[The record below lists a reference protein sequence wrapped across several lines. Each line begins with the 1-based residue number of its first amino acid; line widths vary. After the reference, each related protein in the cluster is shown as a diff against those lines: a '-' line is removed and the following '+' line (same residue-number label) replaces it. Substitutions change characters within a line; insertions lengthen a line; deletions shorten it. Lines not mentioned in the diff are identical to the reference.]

1 MSKFHRLARR
11 RIAVAFIGSF
21 AVVLTACSD
30 KPAEPSAAKATA
42 PATSPALA
50 NDGFTAITI
59 ATQSQ
64 PTGFPLWLAENLG
77 YYKEGKLKVKYQAG
91 ASGAALLAS
100 GAAGDW
106 QVGYLGGPPFMTG
119 YQSWG
124 LLPAGTMLGE
134 NKNLIMFMDKSVLK
148 GKTPAQA
155 LKSTAVGLVP
165 NSTSAQLLY
174 ACAAKWGVAPSAIQT
189 VPLDPPAIVN
199 GMLNGD
205 VKAGV
210 SFSTVDMPLVKDSAR
225 FAQVCNADMAGIDI
239 EDPLV
244 VTSKFWQENPKAAAE
259 FVAAVYRANGWMKT
273 APRAEVL
280 AKFKEFLA
288 SYGSVPDDATVE
300 YAFDVRDWTSLD
312 AALAEMKSG
321 KFAKGLKD
329 TGEFLNKAGVF
340 KTMPD
345 VDAATAA
352 GLKIVEAA
360 AAIKR

>member
-1 MSKFHRLARR
+1 MSMFHPLVRQGLA
-11 RIAVAFIGSF
+11 AFFIGSL
-21 AVVLTACSD
+21 AVGLTACKD
-30 KPAEPSAAKATA
+30 KPAEPAAAPTAASSAVAD
-42 PATSPALA
+42 
-50 NDGFTAITI
+50 DGFTAITI

-64 PTGFPLWLAENLG
+64 PTGFPLWLAESLG

-106 QVGYLGGPPFMTG
+106 QVGYLGGPPLMTG
-119 YQSWG
+119 YQAWG

-134 NKNLIMFMDKSVLK
+134 NKNLIMFMDKSMLN

-155 LKSTAVGLVP
+155 LKTTAVGLVP
-165 NSTSAQLLY
+165 NSTSAQLMY
-174 ACAAKWGVAPSAIQT
+174 ACAAKWGVAPSQVQT
-189 VPLDPPAIVN
+189 VPLDPPAIAN

-205 VKAGV
+205 IKAAV
-210 SFSTVDMPLVKDSAR
+210 LFSTVNMPLVKDSAR
-225 FAQVCNADMAGIDI
+225 FAQVCNAEMAGIDI

-259 FVAAVYRANGWMKT
+259 FVAAVYRANGWIKT

-280 AKFKEFLA
+280 AKFKEFLT
-288 SYGSVPDDATVE
+288 SYGSVLDDATIE
-300 YAFDVRDWTSLD
+300 YAFDVRDWTSMET
-312 AALAEMKSG
+312 ALAEMKNG